1 MPTILMTSNEMTKFQ
16 YIGSGGKRPRTPT
29 ITNDNL
35 FSKDKVEILLGVGE
49 GQIEGLE
56 NGLKSFFAGDVPLQ
70 DNNGNTIIKDLV
82 ASEKKGEPTAT
93 TITFTLGGESAS
105 TSVGVNILQKSP
117 VVRYTPE
124 NFRGKINK
132 LDIRIT
138 VAQLFHETA
147 SGDVLNN
154 TAQFR
159 IDYKTARGSDPWVVL
174 DFSNATPNRF
184 HSSPFRSQ
192 LHRWQPHGR
201 EK

>member
-1 MPTILMTSNEMTKFQ
+1 MTKFQ

-35 FSKDKVEILLGVGE
+35 FSKDKVEILLGIGE
-49 GQIEGLE
+49 GEIEGLE
-56 NGLKSFFAGDVPLQ
+56 DGLKSFFAGDVPLH
-70 DNNGNTIIKDLV
+70 DKDGNPIIKELV
-82 ASEKKGEPTAT
+82 ASEKKGGSTPT

-147 SGDVLNN
+147 GGDVLNN

-159 IDYKTARGSDPWVVL
+159 IEYKTARGSDPWILVML
-174 DFSNATPNRF
+174 RQQISLPPFQESTSPLAATRTGKINTC
-184 HSSPFRSQ
+184 
-192 LHRWQPHGR
+192 
-201 EK
+201 